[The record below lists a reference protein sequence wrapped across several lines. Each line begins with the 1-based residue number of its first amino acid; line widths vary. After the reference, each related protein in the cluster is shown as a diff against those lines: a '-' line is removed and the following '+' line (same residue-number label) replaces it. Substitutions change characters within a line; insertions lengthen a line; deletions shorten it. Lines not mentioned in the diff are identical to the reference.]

1 MNYLTIGDLYLALN
15 DLLDKRHAGL
25 IQSKIGQGYEPLLQ
39 KKRTQLNGLPKSV
52 TSLTP
57 LTEQLGEQD
66 AIHDSC
72 IDTFLQVTGAVL
84 SSTRASSALKKAAK
98 DIIDTLKIAASD
110 KGVAYPQEAFVAA
123 QRKDKL
129 EALKGTLQQFALP
142 EGGTLYDIALDYVA
156 AGEAIN
162 QLLSE
167 RGKAEGLSD
176 EDKRTISTLRPE
188 IIGILGRLRKA
199 LPDELAGD
207 ASLPGGLVAALFGYF
222 DELQQTRVTANQN
235 AQETKQRAKE
245 TASNQ
250 AAKDAKFEAATAQVK
265 ADLLARDAEVAQQ
278 KADEAK
284 KKADEKA

>member
-1 MNYLTIGDLYLALN
+1 MNYLTIGDIYLALN

-39 KKRTQLNGLPKSV
+39 KKRTQLNALPKSV

-66 AIHDSC
+66 LIHDSC

-84 SSTRASSALKKAAK
+84 SSPRASSTLKKAAK

-129 EALKGTLQQFALP
+129 EALKGTLQLFALP

-167 RGKAEGLSD
+167 RGKVDGLSD
-176 EDKRTISTLRPE
+176 EEKRTISTLRPE

-207 ASLPGGLVAALFGYF
+207 ASLPGSLVAALFGYF

-245 TASNQ
+245 SASQQ
-250 AAKDAKFEAATAQVK
+250 AAKDAQFEAATAQVK
-265 ADLLARDAEVAQQ
+265 ADLLAKDAEVAQQ

>member
-39 KKRTQLNGLPKSV
+39 KKRTQLNALPKSV

-66 AIHDSC
+66 VIHDSC
-72 IDTFLQVTGAVL
+72 IDTFLQVTGAVF
-84 SSTRASSALKKAAK
+84 SSPRASSALKKAAK

-110 KGVAYPQEAFVAA
+110 KGVTYPQEAFIAV
-123 QRKDKL
+123 QRKDKI
-129 EALKGTLQQFALP
+129 EALKGTLHLFALP

-156 AGEAIN
+156 AGETIN

-167 RGKAEGLSD
+167 RGKVDGLSD
-176 EDKRTISTLRPE
+176 EEKRAISTLRPE

-207 ASLPGGLVAALFGYF
+207 ASLPENLVAALFGYF
-222 DELQQTRVTANQN
+222 DDLQQTRVTANQN

-245 TASNQ
+245 AASNQ
-250 AAKDAKFEAATAQVK
+250 AAKDAKLEAATAQVA
-265 ADLLARDAEVAQQ
+265 ADLLAKEAEVAQK

-284 KKADEKA
+284 KKANEKA